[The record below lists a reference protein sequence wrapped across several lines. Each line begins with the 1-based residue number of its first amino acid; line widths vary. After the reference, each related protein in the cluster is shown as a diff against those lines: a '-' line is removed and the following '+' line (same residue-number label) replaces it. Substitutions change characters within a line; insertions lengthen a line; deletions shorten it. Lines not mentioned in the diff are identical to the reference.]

1 MTGAGEARGEEDAA
15 LTRELELRL
24 RRDGAYD
31 SKTKHRRKALRI
43 LREVVRDWMRH
54 VWRSRMGA
62 GRSSSTSPIP
72 EATVLTFGSCEMR
85 VNAPDADIDCLL
97 LAPRGCDRARDFF
110 GTLVATLRGR
120 GDVER
125 VTPIPNVFAPV
136 VKFRLRGVDFDL
148 LFARF
153 PGFTTLP
160 PDTTRVYGDHRDD
173 ALLAAL
179 DRADPER
186 QWSLRSLNGCRGT
199 AATSRLV
206 PDADAFRLALRF
218 VKRWA
223 KMRGVYGNVFGLLG
237 GASWAVLT
245 ARACQLH
252 PNESAAGV
260 ISGFFRVF
268 SRWPWP
274 EPVLL
279 DRPDDDPSLAGSKPG
294 GDAVDAA
301 DDDGGW
307 DPRRRPRDAAHRMP
321 VIAPTSP
328 RLNTAYNVTAG
339 TFAVVRAELARGDRA
354 FERHRSDSNAHPSR
368 LWDELLRSPRFF
380 EEHRHFLAVDV
391 VSSPE
396 VASEHHAWDGWVES
410 RLRWLVLA
418 VERASAGKLLARP
431 WPHPHAREG
440 PAGTRT
446 ARFVALRWDG
456 DVGGFGA
463 RGIGTALDLRGV
475 VEEFMTMVRAWP
487 PRKIGQEC
495 EVRYQ
500 RAPQRS
506 TLAASG
512 VVPWAAAE
520 AYGGTGRS
528 SAAARVGRAL
538 AECASEEGRRAREGG
553 DATR

>member
-1 MTGAGEARGEEDAA
+1 MTGEEDAA

-31 SKTKHRRKALRI
+31 MNTAHRRKALCI
-43 LREVVRDWMRH
+43 LRRVVRDWMRH
-54 VWRSRMGA
+54 IWRSQSSA
-62 GRSSSTSPIP
+62 GRLSSSSPVP

-85 VNAPDADIDCLL
+85 VNAPDADVDCLL

-110 GTLVATLRGR
+110 GTLVATLRER
-120 GDVER
+120 GDVDR
-125 VTPIPNVFAPV
+125 LIPIPNIFAPV
-136 VKFRLRGVDFDL
+136 VKFRLCGVDFDL

-199 AATSRLV
+199 AATMRLV
-206 PDADAFRLALRF
+206 PDPDAFRLALRF

-223 KMRGVYGNVFGLLG
+223 KTRGVYGNVFGLLG

-260 ISGFFRVF
+260 VSGFFRVF
-268 SRWPWP
+268 SGWPWP

-279 DRPDDDPSLAGSKPG
+279 DRPDDDPSVVGSNPG
-294 GDAVDAA
+294 GNAVG

-328 RLNTAYNVTAG
+328 RLDTAYNVTAG
-339 TFAVVRAELARGDRA
+339 AFAVIRAELARGDRA
-354 FERHRSDSNAHPSR
+354 FERHRSTSNAHPSCV
-368 LWDELLRSPRFF
+368 WDELLRSPRFF
-380 EEHRHFLAVDV
+380 QEHRHFLAVDT
-391 VSSPE
+391 VSAPE

-418 VERASAGKLLARP
+418 VERASGGELLARP

-440 PAGTRT
+440 AGGMRT
-446 ARFVALRWDG
+446 ARFVALRLDG

-463 RGIGTALDLRGV
+463 RGIETAVDLRGA
-475 VEEFMTMVRAWP
+475 VEAFVTMVRAWP

-500 RAPQRS
+500 RAPRRS

-512 VVPWAAAE
+512 VVPRAAAE
-520 AYGGTGRS
+520 AYGETGRR
-528 SAAARVGRAL
+528 SAVTRVGRAL
-538 AECASEEGRRAREGG
+538 AECASEEGRRARGES
-553 DATR
+553 DATG